1 MRIMMLLKASKA
13 SEAGV
18 MPSTELLAEMGK
30 YNEELIKAGVLI
42 DGAGLQASAKG
53 ARVRFSG
60 KKRIVIDGPFTETKE
75 LLAGYWTIQVKSLQE
90 AIEWARRCPHPHP
103 GEDSEIELRQLFE
116 TEDFPNAP
124 AEVVEQEAK
133 LRKDRGKR

>member
-1 MRIMMLLKASKA
+1 MRFMMLLKASKA

-18 MPSTELLAEMGK
+18 MPSTELLTEMGK
-30 YNEELIKAGVLI
+30 YNAELIKSGVLV

-75 LLAGYWTIQVKSLQE
+75 LLAGYWMIQVKSLQD

-103 GEDSEIELRQLFE
+103 GEDAEIELRQVFE

-124 AEVVEQEAK
+124 AEVVAQEAK
-133 LRKDRGKR
+133 FRKDRAKR

>member
-1 MRIMMLLKASKA
+1 MNPTLKPEETRDANHDVAQASKA

-30 YNEELIKAGVLI
+30 YNEELIKAACSSTGRR
-42 DGAGLQASAKG
+42 AGQASAKG

-75 LLAGYWTIQVKSLQE
+75 LLAGYWTIQ
-90 AIEWARRCPHPHP
+90 
-103 GEDSEIELRQLFE
+103 
-116 TEDFPNAP
+116 
-124 AEVVEQEAK
+124 
-133 LRKDRGKR
+133 